1 MAARCD
7 NLCESKIL
15 MISEVDVCTG
25 DASPPPPPSPP
36 APPMA
41 SLVCFDKIHHIG
53 TTGRVVSAG
62 YGRPGYFQSASSN
75 GDHHN
80 GQHPPHK
87 AIDGSGST
95 DWHSLYNSLNQD
107 PFEYW
112 MSLGLPSGTQVS
124 HVYVTPTS
132 RSAHSQP
139 ERLLPLEI
147 WVSDVEG
154 GRDASVATLCGRFLS
169 PAPVYT
175 ADCCDTPGT
184 YVTFVKRSPAP
195 HSNHPTRCVSTALAH
210 LTPLHLAG
218 QLLVVCVERSVLELW
233 RVRFVYDRRG

>member
-1 MAARCD
+1 
-7 NLCESKIL
+7 
-15 MISEVDVCTG
+15 MIGEVDVCSADTR
-25 DASPPPPPSPP
+25 PPPPPPPPP
-36 APPMA
+36 APPVA
-41 SLVCFDKIHHIG
+41 SLVCLSKPTSSG
-53 TTGRVVSAG
+53 S
-62 YGRPGYFQSASSN
+62 PGYFQSASSS
-75 GDHHN
+75 GYHHYA
-80 GQHPPHK
+80 PHK

-218 QLLVVCVERSVLELW
+218 QLLDVGVERSVLEL
-233 RVRFVYDRRG
+233 